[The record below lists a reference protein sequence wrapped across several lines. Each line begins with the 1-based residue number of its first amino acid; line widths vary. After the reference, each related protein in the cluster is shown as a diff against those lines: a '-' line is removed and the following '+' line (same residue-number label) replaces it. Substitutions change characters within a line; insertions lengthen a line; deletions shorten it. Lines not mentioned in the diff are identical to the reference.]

1 MTPIQA
7 LSLPI
12 ILDGKDVIG
21 QGKTGSG
28 KTAAFGL
35 GVLQNLRVKRFR
47 VQSLVL
53 CPTRELA
60 DQVAKEIRTL
70 ARGIHNIKVLTLCG
84 GMPMGPQIGSLE
96 HGAHILVGTP
106 GRILD
111 HLERERIDL
120 SELNTLVLDEA
131 DRMLEMGFQDA
142 LDAVIEAAPK
152 DRQTLL
158 FSATFPKQIKSVADR
173 IMNNPEMVKVE
184 STHDHS
190 SIQQHFYKVEGTEAR
205 DDALE
210 LMLLHHQPE
219 SAVVFCN
226 TKKEVQNVND
236 ELSHRGF
243 SVIELHGDMEQRERD
258 QALVQF
264 SNKTISILVATDVA
278 ARGLDVDNLDAVFN
292 FELSRDPEVH
302 VHRIGRTGR
311 AGSKGVAISFFSEKE
326 MHRVAQIDEY
336 MDMPIEPSQLPAK
349 PIAKPYYSNMV
360 TIQIDGGQSVV
371 AVNNQFSGGRD
382 NRPFKQVPAN
392 YIAIFIS
399 NGYMNMLH
407 AVSFI
412 KNQYFYFIKV
422 NGTLS
427 VHVDQTAW
435 GCHKNI
441 YAFNKTIFLV
451 LMLCSTLSCLAILKY
466 TYTASVVLVVQ
477 EAKVSQLASLAKKRC
492 TVLLKLMI
500 CQNLF
505 TNRLA
510 TSTVESFSFDTT
522 LFKLSNQLS
531 GTVFSLDKDKRL
543 VPLTIS
549 DHVA

>member
-1 MTPIQA
+1 MSTSKFSSIALKPELLNTLDSLGYTEMTPIQA
-7 LSLPI
+7 LSLPT

-111 HLERERIDL
+111 HLERERVDL

-360 TIQIDGGQSVV
+360 TIQIDGGKKAKLRAGDILGALTGQGGIDGKSVGKINLFAMRAYV
-371 AVNNQFSGGRD
+371 AVERSMAKKALGKIESGKMKGRQFRA
-382 NRPFKQVPAN
+382 R
-392 YIAIFIS
+392 
-399 NGYMNMLH
+399 
-407 AVSFI
+407 
-412 KNQYFYFIKV
+412 
-422 NGTLS
+422 
-427 VHVDQTAW
+427 
-435 GCHKNI
+435 
-441 YAFNKTIFLV
+441 
-451 LMLCSTLSCLAILKY
+451 ILK
-466 TYTASVVLVVQ
+466 
-477 EAKVSQLASLAKKRC
+477 
-492 TVLLKLMI
+492 
-500 CQNLF
+500 
-505 TNRLA
+505 
-510 TSTVESFSFDTT
+510 
-522 LFKLSNQLS
+522 
-531 GTVFSLDKDKRL
+531 
-543 VPLTIS
+543 
-549 DHVA
+549 

>member
-1 MTPIQA
+1 MSTSKFSSIALKPELLNTLDSLDYTEMTPIQA
-7 LSLPI
+7 LSLPT
-12 ILDGKDVIG
+12 ILNGKDVIG

-111 HLERERIDL
+111 HLEKDRIDL

-152 DRQTLL
+152 ERQTLL

-173 IMNNPEMVKVE
+173 IMRDPEMVKVE

-210 LMLLHHQPE
+210 LLLLHHQPE

-326 MHRVAQIDEY
+326 MYRVAQIDEY
-336 MDMPIEPSQLPAK
+336 MDMPIEPSELPAK

-360 TIQIDGGQSVV
+360 TIQIDGGKKAKLRAGDILGALTGQGGIDGKSVGKINLFAMRAYV
-371 AVNNQFSGGRD
+371 AVERSVSKKALGKIESGKMKGRQFRA
-382 NRPFKQVPAN
+382 R
-392 YIAIFIS
+392 
-399 NGYMNMLH
+399 
-407 AVSFI
+407 
-412 KNQYFYFIKV
+412 
-422 NGTLS
+422 
-427 VHVDQTAW
+427 
-435 GCHKNI
+435 
-441 YAFNKTIFLV
+441 
-451 LMLCSTLSCLAILKY
+451 ILK
-466 TYTASVVLVVQ
+466 
-477 EAKVSQLASLAKKRC
+477 
-492 TVLLKLMI
+492 
-500 CQNLF
+500 
-505 TNRLA
+505 
-510 TSTVESFSFDTT
+510 
-522 LFKLSNQLS
+522 
-531 GTVFSLDKDKRL
+531 
-543 VPLTIS
+543 
-549 DHVA
+549 